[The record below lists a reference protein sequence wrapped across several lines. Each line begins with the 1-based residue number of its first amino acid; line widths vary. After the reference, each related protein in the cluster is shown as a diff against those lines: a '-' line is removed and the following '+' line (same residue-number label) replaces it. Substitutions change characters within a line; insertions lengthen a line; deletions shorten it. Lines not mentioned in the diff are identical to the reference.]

1 MKIFLV
7 LASAAVALF
16 FTTSHADPRGWMP
29 CHLRLKPVRCAPSN
43 ASNPPAVK
51 DVNRVIAAAYRGHL
65 DVTLAHLYATVNR
78 AQKAHKSTRK
88 WAFLIEEGVP
98 GLAQRVGDQHR
109 ARPRGG
115 GRGRDA
121 GRAALSCR
129 CSAWARAPKH
139 VVRRVR
145 ARPRGEGADLEGLQP
160 LGHEIERA
168 APLVYGA
175 GSVRPRR
182 YSVQGPNG
190 RRGCTASVLTE
201 ANVGGGAGASKLR
214 RAVWRRLELL

>member
-78 AQKAHKSTRK
+78 AQKAHKGTRK

-98 GLAQRVGDQHR
+98 GLAQRVGEQADTAR
-109 ARPRGG
+109 ARVAAVEVETP
-115 GRGRDA
+115 A
-121 GRAALSCR
+121 GRRFRAVALRGLGLQSVLFGAFAHDLAAKEPTLKAFNRWGTRLNALHRWHTAQVQSVLAVTASKDRTAVEAAL
-129 CSAWARAPKH
+129 
-139 VVRRVR
+139 
-145 ARPRGEGADLEGLQP
+145 L
-160 LGHEIERA
+160 
-168 APLVYGA
+168 
-175 GSVRPRR
+175 R
-182 YSVQGPNG
+182 Y
-190 RRGCTASVLTE
+190 
-201 ANVGGGAGASKLR
+201 
-214 RAVWRRLELL
+214 

>member
-78 AQKAHKSTRK
+78 AQKAHKGTRK

-98 GLAQRVGDQHR
+98 GLAQRVGELANTAR
-109 ARPRGG
+109 ARVAAVEVETP
-115 GRGRDA
+115 A
-121 GRAALSCR
+121 GRRFRAVALRGLGLQSVLFGAFAHDLAAREPTLKAFNRWGTRLNALHRWYTAQVQSVLAVTASKDRAAVEAAL
-129 CSAWARAPKH
+129 
-139 VVRRVR
+139 
-145 ARPRGEGADLEGLQP
+145 
-160 LGHEIERA
+160 
-168 APLVYGA
+168 
-175 GSVRPRR
+175 RR
-182 YSVQGPNG
+182 Y
-190 RRGCTASVLTE
+190 
-201 ANVGGGAGASKLR
+201 
-214 RAVWRRLELL
+214 

>member
-98 GLAQRVGDQHR
+98 GLAQRVGELANTAR
-109 ARPRGG
+109 ARVAAVEVETP
-115 GRGRDA
+115 A
-121 GRAALSCR
+121 GRRFRAVALRGLGLQSVLFGAFAHDLAAREPTLKAFNRWGTRLNALHRWYTAQVQSVLAVTASKDRAAVEAAL
-129 CSAWARAPKH
+129 
-139 VVRRVR
+139 
-145 ARPRGEGADLEGLQP
+145 
-160 LGHEIERA
+160 
-168 APLVYGA
+168 
-175 GSVRPRR
+175 RR
-182 YSVQGPNG
+182 Y
-190 RRGCTASVLTE
+190 
-201 ANVGGGAGASKLR
+201 
-214 RAVWRRLELL
+214 

>member
-78 AQKAHKSTRK
+78 AQKAHKGTRK
-88 WAFLIEEGVP
+88 WAFLIEEGAP
-98 GLAQRVGDQHR
+98 GLAQRVGEQADTAR
-109 ARPRGG
+109 ARVAAVEVETP
-115 GRGRDA
+115 A
-121 GRAALSCR
+121 GRRFRAVALRGLGLQSMLFGAFAHDLAAREPTLKAFNRWGTRLNALHRWYTAQVQSVLAVTASKDRAAVEAAL
-129 CSAWARAPKH
+129 
-139 VVRRVR
+139 
-145 ARPRGEGADLEGLQP
+145 
-160 LGHEIERA
+160 
-168 APLVYGA
+168 
-175 GSVRPRR
+175 RR
-182 YSVQGPNG
+182 Y
-190 RRGCTASVLTE
+190 
-201 ANVGGGAGASKLR
+201 
-214 RAVWRRLELL
+214 

>member
-29 CHLRLKPVRCAPSN
+29 CNLRLKPVRCAPSN

-98 GLAQRVGDQHR
+98 GLAQRVGELANTAR
-109 ARPRGG
+109 ARVAAVEVETP
-115 GRGRDA
+115 A
-121 GRAALSCR
+121 GRRFRAVALRGLGLQSVLFDAFAHDLAAREPTLKAFNRWGTRLNALHRWYTAQVQSVLAVTASKDRAAVEAAL
-129 CSAWARAPKH
+129 
-139 VVRRVR
+139 
-145 ARPRGEGADLEGLQP
+145 
-160 LGHEIERA
+160 
-168 APLVYGA
+168 
-175 GSVRPRR
+175 RR
-182 YSVQGPNG
+182 Y
-190 RRGCTASVLTE
+190 
-201 ANVGGGAGASKLR
+201 
-214 RAVWRRLELL
+214 

>member
-98 GLAQRVGDQHR
+98 GLAQRVGELANTAR
-109 ARPRGG
+109 ARVAAVEVETP
-115 GRGRDA
+115 A
-121 GRAALSCR
+121 GRRFRAVALRGLGLQSVLFDAFAHDLAAREPTLKAFNRWGTRLNALHRWYTAQVQSVLAVTASKDRTAVEAAL
-129 CSAWARAPKH
+129 
-139 VVRRVR
+139 
-145 ARPRGEGADLEGLQP
+145 L
-160 LGHEIERA
+160 
-168 APLVYGA
+168 
-175 GSVRPRR
+175 R
-182 YSVQGPNG
+182 Y
-190 RRGCTASVLTE
+190 
-201 ANVGGGAGASKLR
+201 
-214 RAVWRRLELL
+214 

>member
-78 AQKAHKSTRK
+78 AQKAHKGTRK

-98 GLAQRVGDQHR
+98 GLAQRVGELANTAR
-109 ARPRGG
+109 ARVAAVEVETP
-115 GRGRDA
+115 A
-121 GRAALSCR
+121 GRRFRAVALRGLGLQSVLFDAFAHDLAAREPTLKAFNRWGTRLNALHRWYTAQVQSVLAVTASKDRAAVEAAL
-129 CSAWARAPKH
+129 
-139 VVRRVR
+139 
-145 ARPRGEGADLEGLQP
+145 
-160 LGHEIERA
+160 
-168 APLVYGA
+168 
-175 GSVRPRR
+175 RR
-182 YSVQGPNG
+182 Y
-190 RRGCTASVLTE
+190 
-201 ANVGGGAGASKLR
+201 
-214 RAVWRRLELL
+214 

>member
-7 LASAAVALF
+7 LASAAVTLF

-98 GLAQRVGDQHR
+98 GLAQRVGEQADTAR
-109 ARPRGG
+109 ARVAAVEVETP
-115 GRGRDA
+115 A
-121 GRAALSCR
+121 GRRFRAVALRGLGLQSVLFDAFAHDLAAREPTLKAFNRWGTRLNALHRWYTAQVQSVLAVTASKDRAAVEAAL
-129 CSAWARAPKH
+129 
-139 VVRRVR
+139 
-145 ARPRGEGADLEGLQP
+145 
-160 LGHEIERA
+160 
-168 APLVYGA
+168 
-175 GSVRPRR
+175 RR
-182 YSVQGPNG
+182 Y
-190 RRGCTASVLTE
+190 
-201 ANVGGGAGASKLR
+201 
-214 RAVWRRLELL
+214 

>member
-51 DVNRVIAAAYRGHL
+51 DVNRVIAAAYRDHL

-78 AQKAHKSTRK
+78 AQKAHKGTRK

-98 GLAQRVGDQHR
+98 GLAQRVGELANTAR
-109 ARPRGG
+109 ARVAAVEVETP
-115 GRGRDA
+115 A
-121 GRAALSCR
+121 GRRFRAVALRGLGLQSVLFGAFAHDLAAKEPTLKAFNRWGTRLNALHRWYTAQVQSVLAVTASKDRTAVEAAL
-129 CSAWARAPKH
+129 
-139 VVRRVR
+139 
-145 ARPRGEGADLEGLQP
+145 L
-160 LGHEIERA
+160 
-168 APLVYGA
+168 
-175 GSVRPRR
+175 R
-182 YSVQGPNG
+182 Y
-190 RRGCTASVLTE
+190 
-201 ANVGGGAGASKLR
+201 
-214 RAVWRRLELL
+214 